1 MKTLI
6 LNDEQ
11 HALIVSVLQGEICE
25 VGQMVSDYNGS
36 LSNLVSKEEIQEYL
50 VQLEQL
56 LKLAEA

>member
-25 VGQMVSDYNGS
+25 VSQMVSDYNGS

-50 VQLEQL
+50 AQLEQL